1 MPEQSQNT
9 TRHAESPA
17 SHKKEEYKMANVYEI
32 KTSDTK
38 KSRAKNLKY
47 QGVSV
52 FEDTTTKL
60 CHGEF
65 AIQRKVLRGNEE
77 IVVTEIVNFEHGLLQ
92 NRKDLGDAEYFEQ
105 GVLHRED
112 GPAVICDWGNW
123 EEWWHHETLVMIR
136 TTNKITSDIAQRLI

>member
-1 MPEQSQNT
+1 
-9 TRHAESPA
+9 
-17 SHKKEEYKMANVYEI
+17 MANVYEI

-52 FEDTTTKL
+52 FEDTTTEL

-77 IVVTEIVNFEHGLLQ
+77 LVVTEIVNFEHGLLQ
-92 NRKDLGDAEYFEQ
+92 NRKDSEGCIVPAYRTDLGDAEYFER

-112 GPAVICDWGNW
+112 SPAVICDWGNW
-123 EEWWHHETLVMIR
+123 EEWWHHGTLVMIR
-136 TTNKITSDIAQRLI
+136 TTNKITSDIARRLI